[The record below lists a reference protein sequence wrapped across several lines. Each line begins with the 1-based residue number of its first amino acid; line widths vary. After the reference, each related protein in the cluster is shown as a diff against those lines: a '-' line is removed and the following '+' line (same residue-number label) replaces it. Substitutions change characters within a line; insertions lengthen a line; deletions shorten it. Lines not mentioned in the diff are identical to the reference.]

1 MPATP
6 SQTLF
11 DQAVCFG
18 CYGASLPEMLILAE
32 WDRIAQNISPTPPA
46 GQEILTELGF
56 ILMDETGASLFIE

>member
-1 MPATP
+1 
-6 SQTLF
+6 
-11 DQAVCFG
+11 
-18 CYGASLPEMLILAE
+18 MLILAE